1 MTGTLYLVATPIG
14 NLEDMTPRG
23 LKLLAAADIIAAE
36 DTRHTLQL
44 LNHFNLKGRLISYHE
59 HNKEKQGPVLLQEL
73 QDGKNIV
80 LVSDAGFPGI
90 ADPGEA
96 LVKLAVA
103 AGITVVPVPGANAA
117 LTALVASGLPSSPF
131 FFGGFLPKSKRN
143 RKEQLAAW
151 QYLPA
156 TVVLYEAPHRIGEV
170 LAEILQAWGDRPLA
184 LGRELTK
191 LHEEFWRGTVAGAI
205 QHLKENPPRGEFVL
219 VIAQGEAPPPAA
231 AATGDPLEEV
241 KELLE
246 QGVAKKTALLQV
258 AKAHK
263 IPKRELYNKLIQMQ
277 AAQVK
282 PDEPL
287 QNTEEEGF

>member
-1 MTGTLYLVATPIG
+1 MTGTLYLIATPIG

-44 LNHFNLKGRLISYHE
+44 LNHFDLKGRLVSYHE
-59 HNKEKQGPVLLQEL
+59 HNKDKAGPQLLEEL
-73 QDGKNIV
+73 LAGQNIA

-103 AGITVVPVPGANAA
+103 AGVTVVPVPGANAA

-156 TVVLYEAPHRIGEV
+156 TVVLYEAPHRIVEV
-170 LAEILQAWGDRPLA
+170 LGEILAAWGDRPLT

-191 LHEEFWRGTVAGAI
+191 LHEEFWRGTVSGALA
-205 QHLKENPPRGEFVL
+205 HLKEYPPRGEFVL
-219 VIAQGEAPPPAA
+219 VLGQGEPPPEQEEER
-231 AATGDPLEEV
+231 DPLEEV
-241 KELLE
+241 QQLLE
-246 QGVAKKTALLQV
+246 SGMEKKAALQQV

-263 IPKRELYNKLIQMQ
+263 IPKRELYNKLIQLQQ
-277 AAQVK
+277 ASEQGEA
-282 PDEPL
+282 PL